1 MELEEKW
8 DELFKLLSP
17 MALTKPYIFDF
28 KPDFGLRIL
37 KSGMT
42 LEHNFHFLGV
52 WINSLAK
59 INEDYYTLTTS
70 IEFEN
75 DCIASFDFHKDLIND
90 FINQVP
96 IEKRDLVINAL
107 FNYPFQI
114 HFPNKEESFEI
125 YLSASLGVRV
135 YENEDESYL
144 PLIVHEFIKL

>member
-17 MALTKPYIFDF
+17 MALTKPYIFDY

-37 KSGMT
+37 KSGIT
-42 LEHNFHFLGV
+42 LEHKLHFLGA

-70 IEFEN
+70 IEFET
-75 DCIASFDFHKDLIND
+75 DCIASFDFHKDMIND
-90 FINQVP
+90 FFNQVP

-114 HFPNKEESFEI
+114 HFPTKEESFEI
-125 YLSASLGVRV
+125 YLSASLGARV
-135 YENEDESYL
+135 YENKDESYL
-144 PLIVHEFIKL
+144 PLIVHEFIK